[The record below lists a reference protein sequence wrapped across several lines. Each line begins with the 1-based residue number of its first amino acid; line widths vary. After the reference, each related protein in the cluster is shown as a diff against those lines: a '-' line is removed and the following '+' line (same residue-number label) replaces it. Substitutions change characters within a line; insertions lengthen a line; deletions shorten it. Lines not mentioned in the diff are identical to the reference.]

1 MPKLMVEFRTKE
13 LVDLL
18 SQLSPSELSKLMEE
32 LRERMETFR
41 GMKLAELAFT
51 EWENSEE
58 DIYGE

>member
-32 LRERMETFR
+32 LRKRMETF
-41 GMKLAELAFT
+41 GMMKLAESAFT
-51 EWENSEE
+51 EWRNSEE
-58 DIYGE
+58 DIYSE